1 MTDDELE
8 FWYDHASTYSYP
20 VAMRIEAQ
28 AAEAGVRVAWRP
40 FLLGPIF
47 ETLLGYADS
56 PFNRN
61 PARRTYM
68 WRDVERLCDADGLP
82 FRLPSA
88 MPRSSTLAARV
99 AVVGVDE
106 GWVARFSPAVFRANF
121 AEDRDI
127 GDAQVLSAI
136 LDGLGLDGA
145 GVLDRALGPGYRPRL
160 RAATAEAGARGIFG
174 SPTFFRRGE
183 MFFGGD
189 RLRQALA
196 WPAPVAT

>member
-1 MTDDELE
+1 GDGARGRPAPRPRRRGGVRRGAGAVRREAARGSDARGRDHQQLEPAHDRLPRARGELQATTMTDDELE

-28 AAEAGVRVAWRP
+28 AAEAGGGGAWRP

-56 PFNRN
+56 PFNRT

-121 AEDRDI
+121 PEARDI
-127 GDAQVLSAI
+127 VDAQV
-136 LDGLGLDGA
+136 
-145 GVLDRALGPGYRPRL
+145 
-160 RAATAEAGARGIFG
+160 
-174 SPTFFRRGE
+174 
-183 MFFGGD
+183 
-189 RLRQALA
+189 
-196 WPAPVAT
+196 